1 MHNIIFCSIIK
12 IFLSLFILIW
22 VLLKVLTPQLHRA
35 VQHVPGWRIGGRPGL
50 TLRQNKHVPTASRAK
65 GVPQKSGHMAI
76 YFISCIFI
84 LLDTKVGICITLF
97 FVQ

>member
-1 MHNIIFCSIIK
+1 LRLQTI
-12 IFLSLFILIW
+12 IW

-50 TLRQNKHVPTASRAK
+50 TLRKNKHVPRTSRAK

-76 YFISCIFI
+76 YFISQI
-84 LLDTKVGICITLF
+84 LGSKTHQKSQKCRKNEIKH
-97 FVQ
+97 